1 MKWYGIKCNYCFYYR
16 IYIYFYKFDMVI
28 IWCQKFIYIYKLFK
42 IFFIYGEVE
51 LRKGVQVV
59 SKPVEFTFVL
69 VPLGKLC
76 IHFST
81 AENVDSVFI
90 SLNSVRNTKIYFIFW
105 RTDIFSTS
113 RSQCQLISQNYNA
126 QRIRC
131 PT

>member
-1 MKWYGIKCNYCFYYR
+1 M
-16 IYIYFYKFDMVI
+16 
-28 IWCQKFIYIYKLFK
+28 
-42 IFFIYGEVE
+42 GEVE